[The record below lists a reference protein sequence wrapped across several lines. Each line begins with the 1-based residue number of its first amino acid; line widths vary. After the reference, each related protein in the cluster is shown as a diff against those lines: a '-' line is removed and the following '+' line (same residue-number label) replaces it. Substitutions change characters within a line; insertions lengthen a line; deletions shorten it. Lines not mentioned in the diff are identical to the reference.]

1 MTPSLFSEET
11 PQLVS
16 SPAAHKLALLLSLP
30 PPFIPVWPSF
40 LALAR
45 GGILLPLFSILT
57 LETGRKKVEPGRPD
71 WNVKEEED
79 GRQIGKSRHTV
90 RSFFRSGCF
99 SRPHLSQ
106 WVGAQ
111 HAHTHARLSALL
123 DQNEIARYNRRK
135 NEGEREIIW

>member
-45 GGILLPLFSILT
+45 GGILLPLFAILT
-57 LETGRKKVEPGRPD
+57 LLKQEERKSSQEGQTG
-71 WNVKEEED
+71 
-79 GRQIGKSRHTV
+79 T
-90 RSFFRSGCF
+90 
-99 SRPHLSQ
+99 
-106 WVGAQ
+106 
-111 HAHTHARLSALL
+111 
-123 DQNEIARYNRRK
+123 
-135 NEGEREIIW
+135 